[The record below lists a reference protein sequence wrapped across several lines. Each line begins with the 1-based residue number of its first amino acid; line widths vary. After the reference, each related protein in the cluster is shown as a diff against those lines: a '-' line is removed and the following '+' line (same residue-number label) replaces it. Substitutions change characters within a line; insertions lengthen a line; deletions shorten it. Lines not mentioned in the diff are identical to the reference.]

1 MKVLLLFSRFY
12 GPMVFYLVWN
22 KLCDNY
28 IAYQLSKL
36 DFDDAHEV
44 IRLYGFIHP
53 TSKTGSEVSGS
64 SSSESS
70 DSSSDD
76 ESSETSFE
84 SKLELVRLYIKN
96 DSLQETKLNI
106 ALESMLE
113 QKAAQ
118 VSKFFFALI
127 SFLDASYLIT
137 KFQSMDQGRERSP

>member
-1 MKVLLLFSRFY
+1 
-12 GPMVFYLVWN
+12 MVFYLVWN

-118 VSKFFFALI
+118 VSRI
-127 SFLDASYLIT
+127 FLLLSHSWMLLT
-137 KFQSMDQGRERSP
+137 